1 MLISLTN
8 ILVFI
13 LPAYVKCISRRGTIS
28 CFCFDMGSL
37 FATYLCVLSQVF
49 CYLGELNDS
58 LSYALG
64 AGPLFDVSED
74 SDYVRTILG
83 RMLLLDSVF

>member
-1 MLISLTN
+1 M
-8 ILVFI
+8 
-13 LPAYVKCISRRGTIS
+13 
-28 CFCFDMGSL
+28 CFH
-37 FATYLCVLSQVF
+37 SQVF

-64 AGPLFDVSED
+64 AGPLFNVSED

-83 RMLLLDSVF
+83 RILTSNTSSYFNS